1 MIQLFTWHSFMPIP
15 VHYNSQMINVK
26 KHILKVK
33 SLCDHPEIYK
43 PFLIIVTLRWVN
55 MKLIMKMKLIM
66 IMLRLIM
73 MTKLIND
80 YEDEKQMAIKIW
92 AFLINATLNR
102 MILRRQKYDGDEY
115 ENHPCRRYLIEIMS
129 LFTVWYNSSAGFQ

>member
-1 MIQLFTWHSFMPIP
+1 MPIP
-15 VHYNSQMINVK
+15 VHYNSQMINVQ

-55 MKLIMKMKLIM
+55 MNLIMTVKSIMKMKLIM
-66 IMLRLIM
+66 MLRLIM

-80 YEDEKQMAIKIW
+80 HEDEKQMAIKI
-92 AFLINATLNR
+92 
-102 MILRRQKYDGDEY
+102 
-115 ENHPCRRYLIEIMS
+115 
-129 LFTVWYNSSAGFQ
+129 